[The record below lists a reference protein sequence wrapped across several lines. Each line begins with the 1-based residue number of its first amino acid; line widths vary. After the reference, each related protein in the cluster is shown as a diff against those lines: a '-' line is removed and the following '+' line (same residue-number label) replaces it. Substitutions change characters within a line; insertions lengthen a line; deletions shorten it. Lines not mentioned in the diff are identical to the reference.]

1 MIEIQDKHYCC
12 GCGACVQACPKGCI
26 SLAEDEQGFL
36 YPYVDK
42 SLCVDC
48 GLCERVCPVLQQT
61 APHRPL
67 HVYAAINPDEVVRMQ
82 SSSGGIFSILAES
95 VIEAGGV
102 VFGARFDE
110 KWEVMHDYTETKEGL
125 AAFRGSKYVQSRIGN
140 SYQQAKQFLQAGRK
154 VLFSGTPCQ
163 VAGLKHFLRKEY
175 DNLWTIDVV
184 CHGVPSP
191 LVWRRY
197 LNDFILR
204 PEGAAGKNT
213 VLSSLKCNP
222 VLTGLNFR
230 DKQTGWKKYG
240 FVAMGKSAV
249 KADKNSVLSPNS
261 QDITLLHETLD
272 KNLFMQVF
280 LKNLCLRP
288 SCANC
293 PAKSGK
299 SGSDIIVADFWGI
312 HRYLPDWDDDKGTS
326 LVLINTDRG
335 MAYFEQVRRNV
346 KYTETTYEQALAGN
360 PAIEHS
366 IKETKYVS
374 LFWKRF
380 HTDGF
385 AQIPALLHRMKPS
398 LLRKGVML
406 IKQNLYKCYKWI
418 IKGE

>member
-1 MIEIQDKHYCC
+1 MIEIQEKHHCC

-26 SLAEDEQGFL
+26 SLVEDEQGFL
-36 YPYVDK
+36 YPRVDK

-48 GLCERVCPVLQQT
+48 GLCERVCPVLQQ
-61 APHRPL
+61 AIPHRPL

-82 SSSGGIFSILAES
+82 SSSGGIFTMLAEY

-110 KWEVMHDYTETKEGL
+110 QWEVMHDFTETKEGL
-125 AAFRGSKYVQSRIGN
+125 AAFRGSKYVQSRIGDC
-140 SYQQAKQFLQAGRK
+140 YQQAKQFLQAGRQ

-163 VAGLKHFLRKEY
+163 IAGLKHFLRREY
-175 DNLWTIDVV
+175 ANLWTIDVV

-197 LNDFILR
+197 LDAFLLR
-204 PEGAAGKNT
+204 PKGAAGKNT

-230 DKQTGWKKYG
+230 DKQTGWKKFG

-299 SGSDIIVADFWGI
+299 SGSDITVADFWGI

-335 MAYFEQVRRNV
+335 KAFFEQVRHKI
-346 KYTETTYEQALAGN
+346 KYTEVPYEQALAGN
-360 PAIEHS
+360 PSIEHS

-374 LFWKRF
+374 LFWKQF

-385 AQIPALLHRMKPS
+385 AQIPALLQKMKPN

-406 IKQNLYKCYKWI
+406 IKRDLYNCYRWI
-418 IKGE
+418 RKKR

>member
-1 MIEIQDKHYCC
+1 MIEIQDKHHCC

-26 SLAEDEQGFL
+26 LLVEDEQGFL
-36 YPYVDK
+36 YPLVDK
-42 SLCVDC
+42 SICVDC
-48 GLCERVCPVLQQT
+48 GQCERVCPVWQQT

-82 SSSGGIFSILAES
+82 SSSGGIFTMLAES
-95 VIEAGGV
+95 VIEEGGI

-197 LNDFILR
+197 LNDFILCL
-204 PEGAAGKNT
+204 EGAAGKNT
-213 VLSSLKCNP
+213 VLSSLKGNP

-240 FVAMGKSAV
+240 FVALGMSAD
-249 KADKNSVLSPNS
+249 KADQNSVSSLNS
-261 QDITLLHETLD
+261 QDIMLRHETLD

-288 SCANC
+288 SCADC

-299 SGSDIIVADFWGI
+299 SGSDITIADFWGI
-312 HRYLPDWDDDKGTS
+312 NRYLPDLDDDRGTS

-335 MAYFEQVRRNV
+335 MAYFEQVQRNV
-346 KYTETTYEQALAGN
+346 KYTETAYEQALAGN
-360 PAIEHS
+360 PSIEHS

-374 LFWKRF
+374 LFWMHF

-398 LLRKGVML
+398 IVSQGIIFVKNIAHICYTW
-406 IKQNLYKCYKWI
+406 IKKSK
-418 IKGE
+418 